1 VSNPVSVAVVVATQ
15 NLNAV
20 LRVMQWGVIALIFL
34 FFLRVIRAVWVEVSP
49 VTIRKPR
56 SERRREKSEAKA
68 ARPQRAARATSNRK
82 TLYLRVIE
90 PPQHVGQTYDL
101 DDELTIGRSPGCGVA
116 TPDDIYTSTLHA
128 RLFRHNDQLWVEDLG
143 STNGTYVNSEKIL
156 QAQRLGKGD
165 VLQVGSTVYEVAK

>member
-1 VSNPVSVAVVVATQ
+1 MSSASSWRSGRHPEPECGTECHAMGGDRAHIPVFPSGHSS
-15 NLNAV
+15 
-20 LRVMQWGVIALIFL
+20 GVGRSESRHHPQAP
-34 FFLRVIRAVWVEVSP
+34 IRASP
-49 VTIRKPR
+49 
-56 SERRREKSEAKA
+56 EKSEAEP

-128 RLFRHNDQLWVEDLG
+128 RLLHNDRALGGRSWFDQRDLRQFRK
-143 STNGTYVNSEKIL
+143 NL